1 MSTIGLLK
9 ENRYQI
15 SLTQKNMSEDKIVSL
30 KRMLESAKSAI
41 SSAEEILKDLVGGD
55 ITAFS
60 ADYESEAKKVGS
72 ISEEGKVVEG
82 VFDGEKMMGPDGKEY
97 PVPAN
102 YASKSKL
109 IPGDVLKL
117 TIAED
122 GHLMYKQ
129 IGPVARKTL
138 VGTLVREGS
147 QFGIMVEDKL
157 YKVLLASVTYYKAN
171 LGDQVTVIVPEE
183 GDSEWG
189 SIEAVL
195 PTS

>member
-1 MSTIGLLK
+1 
-9 ENRYQI
+9 
-15 SLTQKNMSEDKIVSL
+15 MSEDKIVSL

-72 ISEEGKVVEG
+72 MSEEGRVIEG

-102 YASKSKL
+102 YSSKSKL
-109 IPGDVLKL
+109 VPGDVLKL
-117 TIAED
+117 TIADD
-122 GHLMYKQ
+122 GRLMYKQ
-129 IGPVARKTL
+129 IGPVARKSV
-138 VGTLVREGS
+138 VGTLVREGN
-147 QFGIMVEDKL
+147 QFGVTVDDKM
-157 YKVLLASVTYYKAN
+157 YKVLLASVTYYKADV
-171 LGDQVTVIVPEE
+171 GDQVTLIVPEE
-183 GDSEWG
+183 ESGEWG

-195 PTS
+195 PSAS